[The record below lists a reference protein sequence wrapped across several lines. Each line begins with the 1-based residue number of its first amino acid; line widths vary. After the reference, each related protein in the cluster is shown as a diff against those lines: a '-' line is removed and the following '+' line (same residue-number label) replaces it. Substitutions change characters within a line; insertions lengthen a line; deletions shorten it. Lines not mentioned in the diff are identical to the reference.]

1 MGGGQDNTV
10 RYQDEISKGLSY
22 LVGPM
27 QELNL
32 FRANHVH
39 NRASSQTKIFHS
51 LSGDFFGFLFD
62 LRNGFFDG
70 NNTRSS

>member
-51 LSGDFFGFLFD
+51 LSGDFFGFFFD
-62 LRNGFFDG
+62 LCYRFCNGCYA
-70 NNTRSS
+70 RSS